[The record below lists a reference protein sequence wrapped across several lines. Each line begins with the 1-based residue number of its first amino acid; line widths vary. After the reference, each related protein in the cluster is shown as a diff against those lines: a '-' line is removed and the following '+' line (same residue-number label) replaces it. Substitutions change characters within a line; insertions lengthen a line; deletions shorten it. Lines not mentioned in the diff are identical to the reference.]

1 MTGSGPRLLIAMM
14 MPILIGCSLAG
25 CATQGKGFLGLNA
38 QSEPAVAP
46 EPEGPTPAPPRIA
59 AQELVGRW
67 GMAAYHRPQDRA
79 RIEVQARNGCV
90 QPYVISASADG
101 GVTMYGHDKSDL
113 QEMTT
118 KGTIEGKTYVG
129 PPGNPAGMDDRE
141 IVSFDGRVLVLQWV
155 DPEVAGRY
163 GTMVLVRCEP
173 PARAA
178 ARRL

>member
-1 MTGSGPRLLIAMM
+1 MLLGSL
-14 MPILIGCSLAG
+14 LAG
-25 CATQGKGFLGLNA
+25 CATQGFLGMNP
-38 QSEPAVAP
+38 QPDQAVAP
-46 EPEGPTPAPPRIA
+46 EPQGPTPAPPRIP

-79 RIEVQARNGCV
+79 RIEVQARNQCTN
-90 QPYVISASADG
+90 PYVISASTDG
-101 GVTMYGHDKSDL
+101 GVRMYGHDKSDL

-118 KGTIEGKTYVG
+118 KGTVEGKTYVG

-163 GTMVLVRCEP
+163 GTMVLVRCGP
-173 PARAA
+173 RA
-178 ARRL
+178 